1 MRDLLGKLTA
11 LDPEARESLKV
22 VGYFDALTARGV
34 GLGGLLRAAAALS
47 GTVAAATIRGTTT
60 AYDPDGR
67 RLAEVDDASRGSV
80 VEFRLGEVWLDRAGA
95 PHSSD
100 AMITERLALAI
111 EAFESRQGSTREVEV
126 IVDAQRT
133 VPERMTALVRI
144 GIDPTDSVR
153 VIVSD
158 EDPGPGWTWTAPTP
172 TPSGILHTSLEVRRK
187 GAGGGGGGAGGA
199 LNRDQ
204 SDSGELSTSGS
215 RSRTGIGT
223 WVRADCAPESWEAAL
238 VAHRLLGDGP
248 ETILDATDLGGML
261 ILARAYDPAVPH
273 PDVAALSELDDLTA
287 EILRTLVDSE
297 SIRSA
302 AAKLAMHHS
311 TLQARHETLT
321 ARLGYDPRTTI
332 GRMRYT
338 AAEFLRRL
346 GD

>member
-111 EAFESRQGSTREVEV
+111 EALESRQGSTREVEV

-158 EDPGPGWTWTAPTP
+158 EDLGPGWTWTAPTP

-187 GAGGGGGGAGGA
+187 GAGGGAGAGGA
-199 LNRDQ
+199 LTGEL
-204 SDSGELSTSGS
+204 SDSGELSG
-215 RSRTGIGT
+215 SRTGIGT

-273 PDVAALSELDDLTA
+273 PDVVALNDLDDLSA

-311 TLQARHETLT
+311 TLQSRHETLT